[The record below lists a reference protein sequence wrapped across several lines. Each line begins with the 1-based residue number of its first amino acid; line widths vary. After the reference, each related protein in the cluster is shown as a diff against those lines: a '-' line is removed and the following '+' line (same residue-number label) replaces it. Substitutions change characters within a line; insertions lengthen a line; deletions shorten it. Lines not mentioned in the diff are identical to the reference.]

1 MKGHTKLWIG
11 LGILILLSPL
21 GLILPAKFGAGTAW
35 GEWSTEEMHKLIG
48 YVPAGLA
55 KGSDRWKAPMPDY
68 ATKGKQEPS
77 LKKQSSE
84 YILSAVLGVS
94 VVAGVAVLLGKA
106 LAKRENSTPS

>member
-1 MKGHTKLWIG
+1 MKSHTKLWIG
-11 LGILILLSPL
+11 LVVLILLSPL
-21 GLILPAKFGAGTAW
+21 GLILPAKFGASTAW

-68 ATKGKQEPS
+68 AIKGKQEPS

-84 YILSAVLGVS
+84 YIISAVLGVS

-106 LAKRENSTPS
+106 LAKREN